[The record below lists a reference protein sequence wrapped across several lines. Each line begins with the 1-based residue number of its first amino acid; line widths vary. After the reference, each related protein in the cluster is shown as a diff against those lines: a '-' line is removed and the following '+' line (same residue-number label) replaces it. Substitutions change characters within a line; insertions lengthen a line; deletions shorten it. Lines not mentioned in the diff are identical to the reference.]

1 MPAEV
6 SFTMIAAA
14 ASPSISIQMDESD
27 TPARVSQKIALRE
40 VSGFM

>member
-6 SFTMIAAA
+6 SFTMMAAA
-14 ASPSISIQMDESD
+14 ASPKSSIHADESP
-27 TPARVSQKIALRE
+27 TPARVNQNIATRE